1 MTGLPV
7 ARLAG
12 GAQALQQALLDGR
25 DLDVGLVAAFTLEGG
40 GDAADHDPGVHVAE
54 LLRESLDIG
63 QGALAELGA
72 EHGER
77 GVALDVFD
85 LHVIGLAF
93 LDRDFLV
100 FDGPAAAEAEAAAA
114 TGGSPLLV
122 LHELAVHEELVAVV
136 TGDDILEHAGVGGG
150 PLARGAGAELVRV
163 HTVGEAVTA
172 EGAEI
177 HRVVVVGSGRFPLEL
192 LVVVELDKHSF
203 ALVELAHVVDGVV
216 LVHELAGLV
225 IHHFRVREGVA
236 DAGEDGELVVVG
248 RGAAVVAV
256 HQVHVVG
263 VRAHDGDAL
272 DVLGERQ
279 DAVVLEEDHA
289 FTRGLDGQ
297 LVVLLAGDHLRLEV
311 LPRGHLVR
319 VEHAQLEAAAEDWDE
334 GVVEVVDGDQAL
346 LEGVAEVAEGTAALE
361 VGAVLEGV
369 GGGVHGILVGH
380 VLAAV
385 EVVVDGVAVGDHQAV
400 IAPLVAEDV
409 HEQAVAHRARNAL
422 VALVR
427 AHHFADVTLDHQGLE
442 GGEVGLP
449 EVAHRHGHVHAV
461 AERFRTA
468 VHGVVLGAGV
478 GLIVLAGLLLH
489 AQDGLE
495 ADDRGQVRVLARGLL
510 AASPARVAEDVDVR
524 APEGQLRVAG
534 IVPGLVVHVPFPLG
548 TVPVGARLVGDGG
561 IDLIDL
567 LRVEGG
573 GHADGLRI
581 HGVAVGAD
589 AVAGL
594 APPVVGSRPIFS
606 SGVRSVRRFSIRF
619 SIFRDGSWNGYLYV
633 VLGPQAVRQTT
644 AVKRVRKSFFII
656 TL

>member
-1 MTGLPV
+1 M
-7 ARLAG
+7 
-12 GAQALQQALLDGR
+12 
-25 DLDVGLVAAFTLEGG
+25 
-40 GDAADHDPGVHVAE
+40 
-54 LLRESLDIG
+54 
-63 QGALAELGA
+63 
-72 EHGER
+72 
-77 GVALDVFD
+77 
-85 LHVIGLAF
+85 
-93 LDRDFLV
+93 
-100 FDGPAAAEAEAAAA
+100 
-114 TGGSPLLV
+114 
-122 LHELAVHEELVAVV
+122 
-136 TGDDILEHAGVGGG
+136 
-150 PLARGAGAELVRV
+150 
-163 HTVGEAVTA
+163 
-172 EGAEI
+172 
-177 HRVVVVGSGRFPLEL
+177 
-192 LVVVELDKHSF
+192 
-203 ALVELAHVVDGVV
+203 
-216 LVHELAGLV
+216 
-225 IHHFRVREGVA
+225 
-236 DAGEDGELVVVG
+236 VVG

-289 FTRGLDGQ
+289 FTCGLDGQ
-297 LVVLLAGDHLRLEV
+297 LVVFLAGNHLRFEV

-319 VEHAQLEAAAEDWDE
+319 VEHAQLEAAAEDRDE

-346 LEGVAEVAEGTAALE
+346 LKGVAEVAEGTAALE

-369 GGGVHGILVGH
+369 GGGMHRILVGH

-409 HEQAVAHRARNAL
+409 HEQAVAHRAGNAL

-449 EVAHRHGHVHAV
+449 EVAHGHGHVHAV

-524 APEGQLRVAG
+524 APEGQFRVAG

-594 APPVVGSRPIFS
+594 APPVVGRDAEAVHGNGLVHQQADLLLRGQEREEVLDPLLHFQGRILERILVRGFGTAGRKADDRGEKGQEKLFHNHLVIDKVQVTDFPSVILSISNQISEEFSPRRGPVPAAGPKNGRGGSCRGHRSRGR
-606 SGVRSVRRFSIRF
+606 SGSPSRWRCWR
-619 SIFRDGSWNGYLYV
+619 
-633 VLGPQAVRQTT
+633 
-644 AVKRVRKSFFII
+644 
-656 TL
+656 